1 MGDRQVRA
9 TNGIIIGWD
18 MVAALAVGEALG
30 VSKFLIAEMLPA
42 IEPVAMA
49 ALHKRAQE
57 NG

>member
-1 MGDRQVRA
+1 
-9 TNGIIIGWD
+9 